1 MPRRLLIANR
11 GEIACRI
18 ARTAR
23 RLGVATIAVFSDA
36 DAGAPHVRACDQAV
50 RIGPPPASASYLRG
64 EAILEAA
71 RRSDADAIHP
81 GYGFLSENAAFAQA
95 CADAGLCFV
104 GPPAAAI
111 RAMGSKAE
119 AKALMAAA
127 GVPLVPGYHG
137 GQQDDVFLQQQA
149 DALGYPLLIKAVAGG
164 GGRGMRRVERSGEFR
179 EALEACRREAAASCG
194 DPRVLLE
201 RYVLRPRHIEVQ
213 VFADTHGRIVHL
225 FERDCSVQR
234 RHQKVLEEAPAP
246 GMTPARRAAMG
257 QAAIEAARAV
267 GYVGAGTVEF
277 IVASDGAFHFME
289 MNTRLQVE
297 HPVTEMITGLDLVEW
312 QLRVAGGEPL
322 PLTQDELRIE
332 GHAIEARLYAEDPQ
346 RGFLPSAGNL
356 VHLAFPPSSASV
368 RIDAGVVEGGE
379 VTPYYDPLLA
389 KLIVHGADRVAALA
403 RLQQALVRC
412 RIAGVASNLE
422 FLRRLV
428 ATRSFV
434 EADLDTA
441 LIERERA
448 AVLPGV
454 VSPPPSVWLA
464 AAAAECRLGQLALVS
479 GSAAMSAWQ
488 RWASP
493 WDTQSGWR
501 LVGNARRLLELRC
514 INGDSGSRGEEGEA
528 ASVEVSWDA
537 AGPRFT
543 LLQRALEASAAATA
557 TMDSA
562 RAAWQDDSA
571 TLVLELE
578 TERLS
583 LVVVRVGAAWQVF
596 DEHGNRHSI
605 EVLDP
610 FASPA
615 TVGPHD
621 SHLRAPMPGRVISLL
636 AQPGAVE
643 RGTPLLVLEAM
654 KMEHLVV
661 APTSGTLEGFHVRP
675 GEQVAEG
682 ADLVTFHAAAAG
694 R

>member
-1 MPRRLLIANR
+1 MLPRRLLIANR

-23 RLGVATIAVFSDA
+23 RLGVATVAVFSDA

-71 RRSDADAIHP
+71 RRSGADAIHP

-179 EALEACRREAAASCG
+179 EALEACRREAMASCG

-277 IVASDGAFHFME
+277 IVAADGAFHFME

-332 GHAIEARLYAEDPQ
+332 GHAIEARLYAEDPE
-346 RGFLPSAGNL
+346 RGFLPSTGTL
-356 VHLAFPPSSASV
+356 VHLAFPKSSASV

-389 KLIVHGADRVAALA
+389 KLVVHGADRPAALTC
-403 RLQQALVRC
+403 LQQALAHC
-412 RIAGVASNLE
+412 RIAGVANNVE
-422 FLRRLV
+422 FLRNLLV
-428 ATRSFV
+428 TRSFT

-441 LIERERA
+441 LIEREHA
-448 AVLPGV
+448 ALLPDMV
-454 VSPPPSVWLA
+454 TPPPAAWLA
-464 AAAAECRLGQLALVS
+464 VAAAEYLPRA
-479 GSAAMSAWQ
+479 SAPQ
-488 RWASP
+488 RWYSP
-493 WDTQSGWR
+493 WQLHTGWR
-501 LVGNARRLLELRC
+501 LVGVASRLLELRHGS
-514 INGDSGSRGEEGEA
+514 NG
-528 ASVEVSWDA
+528 ASTRVEVSWDA
-537 AGPRFT
+537 AGPRFV
-543 LLQRALEASAAATA
+543 LEAGAG
-557 TMDSA
+557 SA
-562 RAAWQDDSA
+562 RADWQDSV
-571 TLVLELE
+571 TLELE
-578 TERLS
+578 VDARRLN
-583 LVVVRVGAAWQVF
+583 LVVVRVGTAWQVF
-596 DEHGNRHSI
+596 DQQGRRHSI
-605 EVLDP
+605 EVRDP
-610 FASPA
+610 LAPRAGASA
-615 TVGPHD
+615 YDGP
-621 SHLRAPMPGRVISLL
+621 LRAPMPGRVVSLL
-636 AQPGAVE
+636 AALGTVE
-643 RGTPLLVLEAM
+643 RGAPLLVLEAM
-654 KMEHLVV
+654 KMEHTV
-661 APTSGTLEGFHVRP
+661 AAPATGVLEAFHVQP
-675 GEQVAEG
+675 GDQVVEG
-682 ADLVTFHAAAAG
+682 AELVTFQAAAAA
-694 R
+694 RCPAE